1 MCFICRK
8 LYSLDIT
15 WRPISSKVRVAGMKW
30 KTLWECGT
38 DGVYQFVDEKS
49 SSVSKQSQAND
60 PDIELENADVIFERM
75 KHNVLGG
82 NRKIPILALPG
93 DQPTP
98 LTSSPVAPPSIVAVA
113 TTRAGADGTSAASET
128 VGGGW
133 ASFSFQASAPA
144 AVAKAKAEPKPKA
157 TKGQKRKGE
166 SAGVVDMNPSN
177 QTPVPEEKPKRK
189 RKDAA
194 KDAEDIPME
203 NAEQDH
209 APMTDADREWHRN
222 IVEKLEPVIQF
233 NLQFENPSD
242 EQAVKIKDYIS
253 DKGRSLTK
261 LQNDVRSQ
269 KRNLN
274 RRKKTPQEAVEQAN
288 EMHKIMS
295 DAQSLLKTI
304 QQKTFSGDDAMN
316 LMITIA
322 PRNDWN
328 KCVLFLLC
336 VSMFTILLT

>member
-1 MCFICRK
+1 IVTVEKKETQRLIKAMSFLAELAVYIRETNTQPEQ
-8 LYSLDIT
+8 SDIHYEEIDG
-15 WRPISSKVRVAGMKW
+15 ISKPCVRVAGMKW

-75 KHNVLGG
+75 KHN
-82 NRKIPILALPG
+82 
-93 DQPTP
+93 
-98 LTSSPVAPPSIVAVA
+98 
-113 TTRAGADGTSAASET
+113 
-128 VGGGW
+128 
-133 ASFSFQASAPA
+133 ASAPA

-295 DAQSLLKTI
+295 D
-304 QQKTFSGDDAMN
+304 
-316 LMITIA
+316 
-322 PRNDWN
+322 
-328 KCVLFLLC
+328 
-336 VSMFTILLT
+336 